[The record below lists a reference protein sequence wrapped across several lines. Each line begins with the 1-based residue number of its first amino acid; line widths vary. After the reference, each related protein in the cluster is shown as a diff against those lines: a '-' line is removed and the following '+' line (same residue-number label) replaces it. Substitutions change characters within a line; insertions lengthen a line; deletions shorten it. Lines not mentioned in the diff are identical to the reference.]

1 MSKIEMSRGKTL
13 LYILISAL
21 FAVSTGHPVTAQTD
35 SLVLSGDA
43 LRKAY
48 RFEES
53 LDVYGQA
60 LDSALAVGNEALADL
75 VRDRTVLSENGRN
88 MSRFVQKPTVIAKRL
103 FSLDEFF
110 LYYPLEDRSWRA
122 LPNPL
127 DSSST
132 DGLVRALFAPDW
144 NDVIYF
150 STEGDEGVRNLY
162 VTEQQDTV
170 WSVPVLLEKQST
182 TDSNEIYPML
192 SPDGKT
198 LYFSSKGFY
207 GAGGYDLYKSVLD
220 EATQT
225 WSVPQNMGFPYSS
238 PADDFLYVES
248 EDGEYAVFASNREC
262 PADSVWVYVL
272 QYEDYPVH
280 SAVTDPDE
288 LLELSRLDPPVSEAK
303 KDKADIP
310 HSALTLSYMEKM
322 SEVRSLRDSLQATN
336 AALEALRTDFAFSN
350 DAEERMRLTQQILG
364 LETGIPS
371 LLKALEGA
379 NSELRDIEME
389 FRREGVFISTEM
401 AEEEDDSEPE
411 LPEYDFRKMSMGDP
425 LDIDVLE
432 PEVKFDYTFQILPEA
447 QFAEDQSIPSG
458 IIYQIQ
464 LFSGGRKALPAE
476 LKGLSPIY
484 EHRTPSGMY
493 TYRVGRFGAYE
504 DALASVD
511 KVRAR
516 GFRSA
521 YIVAFIDGDI
531 VSVSEART
539 AEAKAKNVMLM
550 YEVRI
555 MPETGELDREVVEG
569 IVTLALGKDIARVET
584 EDGTQ
589 VFIVGPFD
597 DKTQA
602 DNLVEFVKSKGS
614 AKVTCELL
622 GNEIIVE

>member
-1 MSKIEMSRGKTL
+1 MSRGKTL

-53 LDVYGQA
+53 LDVYEQA

>member
-1 MSKIEMSRGKTL
+1 MSRGKTL

-21 FAVSTGHPVTAQTD
+21 FAVSTGHPVAAQTD

-53 LDVYGQA
+53 LDVYEQA

-75 VRDRTVLSENGRN
+75 VCDRTVLSENGRN

-132 DGLVRALFAPDW
+132 EGLVRALFAPDW

-150 STEGDEGVRNLY
+150 SAEGDEGVRNLY

-425 LDIDVLE
+425 LDINVLE

>member
-1 MSKIEMSRGKTL
+1 MSRGKTL

-53 LDVYGQA
+53 LDVYEQA

-132 DGLVRALFAPDW
+132 EGLVRALFAPDW

>member
-1 MSKIEMSRGKTL
+1 MSRGKTL

-53 LDVYGQA
+53 LDVYEQA

-150 STEGDEGVRNLY
+150 SAEGDEGVRNLY
-162 VTEQQDTV
+162 ITEQQDTV

-425 LDIDVLE
+425 LDINVLE

-531 VSVSEART
+531 VSVSAART

>member
-1 MSKIEMSRGKTL
+1 MSRGKTL

-53 LDVYGQA
+53 LDVYEQA

-132 DGLVRALFAPDW
+132 EGLVRALFAPDW

-150 STEGDEGVRNLY
+150 SAEGDEGVRNLY

-425 LDIDVLE
+425 LDINVLE

-569 IVTLALGKDIARVET
+569 IVTLALGKDIARVEA

>member
-1 MSKIEMSRGKTL
+1 MSRGKTL

-21 FAVSTGHPVTAQTD
+21 FAVSTGHPVAAQTD

-53 LDVYGQA
+53 LDVYEQA

-150 STEGDEGVRNLY
+150 SAEGDEGVRNLY

-569 IVTLALGKDIARVET
+569 IVTLALGKDIARVEA

>member
-1 MSKIEMSRGKTL
+1 MSRGKTL

-132 DGLVRALFAPDW
+132 EGLVRALFAPDW

>member
-1 MSKIEMSRGKTL
+1 MSRGKTL

-21 FAVSTGHPVTAQTD
+21 FAVSTGHPVAAQTD

-53 LDVYGQA
+53 LDVYEQA

-150 STEGDEGVRNLY
+150 SAEGDEGVRNLY

-425 LDIDVLE
+425 LDINVLE

-569 IVTLALGKDIARVET
+569 IVTLALGKDIARVEA

>member
-1 MSKIEMSRGKTL
+1 MSRGKTL

-21 FAVSTGHPVTAQTD
+21 FAVSTGHPVAAQTD

-53 LDVYGQA
+53 LDVYEQA

-75 VRDRTVLSENGRN
+75 VCDRTVLSENGRN

-150 STEGDEGVRNLY
+150 SAEGDEGVRNLY

-569 IVTLALGKDIARVET
+569 IVTLALGKDIARVEA

>member
-1 MSKIEMSRGKTL
+1 M
-13 LYILISAL
+13 
-21 FAVSTGHPVTAQTD
+21 TAQTD

-53 LDVYGQA
+53 LDVYEQA

-150 STEGDEGVRNLY
+150 SAEGDEGVRNLY
-162 VTEQQDTV
+162 ITEQQDTV

-425 LDIDVLE
+425 LDINVLE

-493 TYRVGRFGAYE
+493 TYRAGRFGAYE

-569 IVTLALGKDIARVET
+569 IVTLALGKDIARVEA

>member
-1 MSKIEMSRGKTL
+1 MSRGKTL

-21 FAVSTGHPVTAQTD
+21 FAVSTGHPVAAQTD

-53 LDVYGQA
+53 LDVYEQA

-132 DGLVRALFAPDW
+132 EGLVRALFAPDW

-150 STEGDEGVRNLY
+150 SAEGDEGVRNLY

-280 SAVTDPDE
+280 SAVTDPGE

-425 LDIDVLE
+425 LDINVLE

>member
-1 MSKIEMSRGKTL
+1 MSRGKTL

-21 FAVSTGHPVTAQTD
+21 FAVSTGHPVAAQTD

-132 DGLVRALFAPDW
+132 EGLVRALFAPDW

>member
-1 MSKIEMSRGKTL
+1 MSRGKTL

-21 FAVSTGHPVTAQTD
+21 FAVSTGHPVAAQTD

-53 LDVYGQA
+53 LDVYEQA

-132 DGLVRALFAPDW
+132 EGLVRALFAPDW

-150 STEGDEGVRNLY
+150 SAEGDEGVRNLY

-425 LDIDVLE
+425 LDINVLE

>member
-1 MSKIEMSRGKTL
+1 MSRGKTL

-53 LDVYGQA
+53 LDVYEQA

-132 DGLVRALFAPDW
+132 EGLVRALFAPDW

-531 VSVSEART
+531 VSVSAART

-569 IVTLALGKDIARVET
+569 IVTLALGKDIARVEA

>member
-1 MSKIEMSRGKTL
+1 MSRGKTL

-371 LLKALEGA
+371 LLKALEVA

>member
-1 MSKIEMSRGKTL
+1 MSRGKTL

-53 LDVYGQA
+53 LYVYEQA

-132 DGLVRALFAPDW
+132 EGLVRALFAPDW

-150 STEGDEGVRNLY
+150 SAEGDEGVRNLY

-569 IVTLALGKDIARVET
+569 IVTLALGKDIARVEV

>member
-1 MSKIEMSRGKTL
+1 MSRGKTL

-53 LDVYGQA
+53 LDVYEQA

-132 DGLVRALFAPDW
+132 EGLVRALFAPDW

-150 STEGDEGVRNLY
+150 SAEGDEGVRNLY

-401 AEEEDDSEPE
+401 AEEEEDSEPE

-569 IVTLALGKDIARVET
+569 IVTLALGKDIARVEA

>member
-1 MSKIEMSRGKTL
+1 MSRGKTL

-53 LDVYGQA
+53 LDVYEQA

-132 DGLVRALFAPDW
+132 EGLVRALFAPDW

-150 STEGDEGVRNLY
+150 SAEGDEGVRNLY

-364 LETGIPS
+364 LETRIPS

-425 LDIDVLE
+425 LDINVLE

-569 IVTLALGKDIARVET
+569 IVTLALGKDIARVEA

>member
-1 MSKIEMSRGKTL
+1 MSRGKTL

-21 FAVSTGHPVTAQTD
+21 FAVSTGHPVAAQTD

-53 LDVYGQA
+53 LDVYEQA

-569 IVTLALGKDIARVET
+569 IVTLALGKDIARVEA

>member
-1 MSKIEMSRGKTL
+1 MSRGKTL

-53 LDVYGQA
+53 LDVYEQA

-122 LPNPL
+122 LPNPI

>member
-1 MSKIEMSRGKTL
+1 MSRGKTL

-53 LDVYGQA
+53 LDVYEQA

-150 STEGDEGVRNLY
+150 SAEGDEGVRNLY
-162 VTEQQDTV
+162 ITEQQDTV

-425 LDIDVLE
+425 LDINVLE

-493 TYRVGRFGAYE
+493 TYRAGRFGAYE

-569 IVTLALGKDIARVET
+569 IVTLALGKDIARVEA

>member
-1 MSKIEMSRGKTL
+1 MSRGKTL

-53 LDVYGQA
+53 LDVYEQA

-371 LLKALEGA
+371 LLKALEVA

-569 IVTLALGKDIARVET
+569 IVTLALGKDIARVEA

>member
-1 MSKIEMSRGKTL
+1 M
-13 LYILISAL
+13 
-21 FAVSTGHPVTAQTD
+21 TAQTD

-53 LDVYGQA
+53 LDVYEQA

-132 DGLVRALFAPDW
+132 EGLVRALFAPDW

-493 TYRVGRFGAYE
+493 TYRVGRFSAYE

-569 IVTLALGKDIARVET
+569 IVTLALGKDIARVEA

>member
-1 MSKIEMSRGKTL
+1 M

-53 LDVYGQA
+53 LDVYEQA

-103 FSLDEFF
+103 FSLDDFF

-425 LDIDVLE
+425 LDINVLE

>member
-1 MSKIEMSRGKTL
+1 MSRGKTL

-53 LDVYGQA
+53 LDVYEQA

-132 DGLVRALFAPDW
+132 EGLVRALFAPDW

-162 VTEQQDTV
+162 ITEQQDTV

-569 IVTLALGKDIARVET
+569 IVTLALGKDIARVEA

>member
-1 MSKIEMSRGKTL
+1 MSRGKTL

-53 LDVYGQA
+53 LDVYEQA

-132 DGLVRALFAPDW
+132 EGLVRALFAPDW

-150 STEGDEGVRNLY
+150 SAEGDEGVRNLY

-425 LDIDVLE
+425 LDINVLE

>member
-1 MSKIEMSRGKTL
+1 MSRGKTL

-53 LDVYGQA
+53 LDVYEQA

-122 LPNPL
+122 LPNPI

-150 STEGDEGVRNLY
+150 SAEGDEGVRNLY

-425 LDIDVLE
+425 LDINVLE

-569 IVTLALGKDIARVET
+569 IVTLALGKDIARVEA

>member
-1 MSKIEMSRGKTL
+1 MSRGKTL

-21 FAVSTGHPVTAQTD
+21 FAVSTGHPAAAQTD

-53 LDVYGQA
+53 LDAYDQA
-60 LDSALAVGNEALADL
+60 LDYALEAGDEALADL
-75 VRDRTVLSENGRN
+75 VRDRSVLSENGRN

-132 DGLVRALFAPDW
+132 ESLVRALFAPDW

-150 STEGDEGVRNLY
+150 STQGDEGVRNLY

-170 WSVPVLLEKQST
+170 WSVPLLMEKQST
-182 TDSNEIYPML
+182 ASSDEIYPML

-198 LYFSSKGFY
+198 LYFASKGFY
-207 GAGGYDLYKSVLD
+207 GVGGYDLYKSVFD
-220 EATQT
+220 EAAQT
-225 WSVPQNMGFPYSS
+225 WSTPQNMGFPYSS

-262 PADSVWVYVL
+262 SPDSVWVYVL

-280 SAVTDPDE
+280 SAVTDPGE
-288 LLELSRLDPPVSEAK
+288 LLALSRLDPPVSEVK
-303 KDKADIP
+303 KDKADMP
-310 HSALTLSYMEKM
+310 HSTLTLSYMEKM
-322 SEVRSLRDSLQATN
+322 GEVRSLRDSIDAHN
-336 AALEALRTDFAFSN
+336 AALEALRMDFAFSN

-389 FRREGVFISTEM
+389 FRREGVFITSDFG
-401 AEEEDDSEPE
+401 EEDEETD
-411 LPEYDFRKMSMGDP
+411 LPEYTFRKMSMGDP
-425 LDIDVLE
+425 LDIKVLE

-458 IIYQIQ
+458 VIYQIQ

-493 TYRVGRFGAYE
+493 TYRVGRFEAYE
-504 DALASVD
+504 DALANVD

-521 YIVAFIDGDI
+521 YITAFIDGEV
-531 VSVSEART
+531 VSVSAART

-569 IVTLALGKDIARVET
+569 IVTLALGKDIARVEA

-602 DNLVEFVKSKGS
+602 ENLVDFVKSKGS

>member
-1 MSKIEMSRGKTL
+1 MSRGKTL

-53 LDVYGQA
+53 LDVYEQA

-132 DGLVRALFAPDW
+132 EGLVRALFAPDW

-493 TYRVGRFGAYE
+493 TYRVGRFSAYE

-569 IVTLALGKDIARVET
+569 IVTLALGKDIARVEA

>member
-1 MSKIEMSRGKTL
+1 MSRGKTL

-21 FAVSTGHPVTAQTD
+21 FAVSTGHPVAAQTD

-53 LDVYGQA
+53 LDVYEQA

-132 DGLVRALFAPDW
+132 EGLVRALFAPDW

-336 AALEALRTDFAFSN
+336 AALEALRTDFAFGN

-425 LDIDVLE
+425 LDINVLE

-493 TYRVGRFGAYE
+493 TYRVGRFSAYE

>member
-1 MSKIEMSRGKTL
+1 MSRGKTL

-132 DGLVRALFAPDW
+132 EGLVRALFAPDW

-248 EDGEYAVFASNREC
+248 EDGEYAVFASN
-262 PADSVWVYVL
+262 
-272 QYEDYPVH
+272 
-280 SAVTDPDE
+280 
-288 LLELSRLDPPVSEAK
+288 LSIAK
-303 KDKADIP
+303 
-310 HSALTLSYMEKM
+310 
-322 SEVRSLRDSLQATN
+322 
-336 AALEALRTDFAFSN
+336 F
-350 DAEERMRLTQQILG
+350 
-364 LETGIPS
+364 
-371 LLKALEGA
+371 
-379 NSELRDIEME
+379 
-389 FRREGVFISTEM
+389 
-401 AEEEDDSEPE
+401 
-411 LPEYDFRKMSMGDP
+411 
-425 LDIDVLE
+425 
-432 PEVKFDYTFQILPEA
+432 
-447 QFAEDQSIPSG
+447 
-458 IIYQIQ
+458 
-464 LFSGGRKALPAE
+464 
-476 LKGLSPIY
+476 
-484 EHRTPSGMY
+484 
-493 TYRVGRFGAYE
+493 
-504 DALASVD
+504 
-511 KVRAR
+511 
-516 GFRSA
+516 
-521 YIVAFIDGDI
+521 
-531 VSVSEART
+531 ART
-539 AEAKAKNVMLM
+539 
-550 YEVRI
+550 
-555 MPETGELDREVVEG
+555 
-569 IVTLALGKDIARVET
+569 
-584 EDGTQ
+584 
-589 VFIVGPFD
+589 
-597 DKTQA
+597 
-602 DNLVEFVKSKGS
+602 
-614 AKVTCELL
+614 
-622 GNEIIVE
+622 

>member
-1 MSKIEMSRGKTL
+1 MSRGKTL

-21 FAVSTGHPVTAQTD
+21 FAVSTGHPVAAQTD

-53 LDVYGQA
+53 LDVYEQA

-132 DGLVRALFAPDW
+132 EGLVRALFAPDW

-150 STEGDEGVRNLY
+150 SAEGDEGVRNLY

>member
-1 MSKIEMSRGKTL
+1 MSRGKTL

-21 FAVSTGHPVTAQTD
+21 FAVSTGHPVAAQTD

-53 LDVYGQA
+53 LDVYEQA

-132 DGLVRALFAPDW
+132 EGLVRALFAPDW

-220 EATQT
+220 EASQT

-425 LDIDVLE
+425 LDINVLE

>member
-1 MSKIEMSRGKTL
+1 MSRGKTL

-21 FAVSTGHPVTAQTD
+21 FAVSTGHPVAAQTD

-53 LDVYGQA
+53 LDVYEQA

-150 STEGDEGVRNLY
+150 STEGDDGVRNLY

-569 IVTLALGKDIARVET
+569 IVTLALGKDIARVEA

>member
-1 MSKIEMSRGKTL
+1 MSRGKTL

-569 IVTLALGKDIARVET
+569 IVTLALGKDIARVEA

>member
-1 MSKIEMSRGKTL
+1 MSRGKTL

-53 LDVYGQA
+53 LDFYEQA

>member
-1 MSKIEMSRGKTL
+1 MSRGKTL

-53 LDVYGQA
+53 LDVYEQA

-122 LPNPL
+122 LPNPI

-425 LDIDVLE
+425 LDINVLE

>member
-1 MSKIEMSRGKTL
+1 MSRGKTL

-53 LDVYGQA
+53 LDVYEQA

-132 DGLVRALFAPDW
+132 EGLVRALFAPDW

-150 STEGDEGVRNLY
+150 SAEGDEGVRNLY

-425 LDIDVLE
+425 LDINVLE

-511 KVRAR
+511 QVRAR

>member
-1 MSKIEMSRGKTL
+1 MSRGKTL

-53 LDVYGQA
+53 LDVYEQA

-150 STEGDEGVRNLY
+150 SAEGDEGVRNLY